1 MGMWS
6 EHSRTM
12 AWPIWTMSKQ
22 LHLQTAWLRPR
33 RKSLQRG
40 KERGR
45 GWLQDLPISF
55 GKTIREI
62 SAIVLCVGR
71 NKYFTVMSPVELE
84 EEKRQTW
91 TWVGDPFCLFFLI
104 CRLSFI
110 SNTEWPKTRGLRS
123 TNVPCVLPIP
133 FLLACPESPKD
144 SCLGLSSLA
153 GVGRWKECQ
162 KQPDQVPCGCP
173 AQWAHS
179 AAPGAGL
186 WDANLWHIRYPGSP
200 QGAH

>member
-1 MGMWS
+1 MNDEQTIASPNSLAKAETEKPPEGQGKRKRVAS
-6 EHSRTM
+6 GSPHF
-12 AWPIWTMSKQ
+12 IW
-22 LHLQTAWLRPR
+22 
-33 RKSLQRG
+33 
-40 KERGR
+40 E
-45 GWLQDLPISF
+45 D
-55 GKTIREI
+55 IREI